1 MGSHLSNLI
10 KVRSKKKMAKLT
22 SLLVT
27 LLIIGTFF
35 EGNALRCF
43 KGHGTSYEGLPKL
56 VACKGIEYVCA
67 SDYAKTD
74 IYSEHGLEI
83 TAGTWRKSC
92 FRKSE
97 LPFYDFGDGASDRCI
112 EIKFH
117 DLKSGK
123 LVACI
128 CRTDGCNQQ
137 IELEDDQTLAEAAAA
152 AEAKA
157 KAEAEEAEAAAA
169 TAEAAAAAEAK
180 AKAEAE
186 EAARLAAAA
195 LMDVTNK

>member
-10 KVRSKKKMAKLT
+10 KVRSKKKMAKLP

-27 LLIIGTFF
+27 LLIVGAFF

-43 KGHGTSYEGLPKL
+43 EGGGPSYEKLPKL
-56 VACKGIEYVCA
+56 VDCKGIEDVCY
-67 SDYAKTD
+67 SVYAKTD
-74 IYSEHGLEI
+74 LYSERGFYAP
-83 TAGTWRKSC
+83 AGVWAKSC
-92 FRKSE
+92 FKKSH
-97 LPFYDFGDGASDRCI
+97 LPEVSEEFGNGASDRCI

-117 DLKSGK
+117 FLKSGK
-123 LVACI
+123 VVGCI
-128 CRTDGCNQQ
+128 CSTDGCNQQ

-157 KAEAEEAEAAAA
+157 KAEAEEAAAAA
-169 TAEAAAAAEAK
+169 AAAEAAAEAK
-180 AKAEAE
+180 AKAEVE
-186 EAARLAAAA
+186 EAARLAPAA